1 MLLFSSF
8 RAYFLFFIALVIVAS
23 LNDYWKQLKLDL
35 LFAPDTS
42 KEEPLLRISSEPQN
56 ESEALESIS
65 QSEDEKKSVRVADA
79 SSEGSCSTINIF
91 FFYFELKN
99 DVNILGLARQIILAF
114 SLKRTTAILFSSE
127 ANEEHIIDS
136 IYGLK
141 AIGTIMLFISY
152 KFLMIGHQPF
162 TNRAYLTEVPN
173 VVNLFKFIWP
183 QFID

>member
-1 MLLFSSF
+1 M
-8 RAYFLFFIALVIVAS
+8 AS

-56 ESEALESIS
+56 ESEALESFS
-65 QSEDEKKSVRVADA
+65 QRDEKKSVRVADA
-79 SSEGSCSTINIF
+79 SSEGFSLYNLF
-91 FFYFELKN
+91 FFKFNFEITNGL
-99 DVNILGLARQIILAF
+99 NILGLARQIILAF

-141 AIGTIMLFISY
+141 AIGTIMLFITY

-162 TNRAYLTEVPN
+162 TNRAYLTEVAN
-173 VVNLFKFIWP
+173 VVNVFVFIWL
-183 QFID
+183 